1 MPELG
6 PGVEHEARTR
16 LGLAEADA
24 FLARLETLSFDITGP
39 LGLLYGGVADVPK
52 LTTQLVLDALHAAAA
67 RPADL
72 RRLDRRREI
81 DPAWFQRSRM
91 IGYVC
96 YADRFA
102 GSLPG
107 IRQHL
112 DYLVELGVS
121 YLHLMPLLR
130 PRDGE
135 SDGGYA
141 VADYDQVDPRIGT
154 MADLQALAD
163 DLHERGIA
171 LCVDLVLNHTA
182 REHEWA
188 RKALAGE
195 PGYREM
201 YLIYPDRTEPDAYE
215 RTLPE
220 VFPDTAPGS
229 FTQVSDL
236 GWVWTSFHE
245 YQWDLNYANPAVFRA
260 MLGTMLAL
268 ANRGIDVLRLDAVPF
283 LWKRMGTDC
292 QNQPEAHL
300 LLQAFRALTRL
311 AAPGLVLKA
320 EAIVSPEMLA
330 PYIGGHDRFRP
341 ECDLAYDNQLMVML
355 WSSLATRD
363 VRLAER
369 ALSHRRPAPAPTS
382 WVTYVRCH
390 DDIGWAVSD
399 ADAAAA
405 GIDGFAHRRFL
416 SDFYAGRFPGSFGRG
431 ALFQDNPVT
440 GDARISG
447 MAASLCGVEA
457 ALEAGDPGGLTA
469 AIRRLESMYAI
480 AFSFGGIPLIY
491 MGDELAMCSDAGYT
505 GDPAHAHD
513 NRWMH
518 RPMMDW
524 DLAGRLARPEL
535 AGRPGV
541 HRDPSAG
548 RRPAFAARAAGRRQ
562 HRDPTDREPQ
572 RAVPSPGAPAQRA
585 VPLADQLQRRPSA
598 SRRGDHRPGRPLR
611 TCPRALKHRSARHP
625 RRPDRTAPLG
635 FRLALWYLVPR
646 LARSARRRLA
656 SPVCSGPLARPLAG
670 LHDGASSRLGPA
682 RWNIEPADVTARRA
696 ARTVRQPGERYLTRH

>member
-1 MPELG
+1 M
-6 PGVEHEARTR
+6 
-16 LGLAEADA
+16 
-24 FLARLETLSFDITGP
+24 
-39 LGLLYGGVADVPK
+39 
-52 LTTQLVLDALHAAAA
+52 
-67 RPADL
+67 
-72 RRLDRRREI
+72 
-81 DPAWFQRSRM
+81 
-91 IGYVC
+91 
-96 YADRFA
+96 
-102 GSLPG
+102 
-107 IRQHL
+107 
-112 DYLVELGVS
+112 ELGVT

-154 MADLQALAD
+154 MADLQALAG

-229 FTQVSDL
+229 FTQVSGL

-330 PYIGGHDRFRP
+330 PYLGGHDRFRP

-369 ALSHRRPAPAPTS
+369 ALSHRRAAPAPTS

-416 SDFYAGRFPGSFGRG
+416 ADFYAGRFPGSFGRG
-431 ALFQDNPVT
+431 ALFQDNPAT

-447 MAASLCGVEA
+447 MAASLCGIEA
-457 ALEAGDPGGLTA
+457 ALEPPDGSADPGALTA
-469 AIRRLESMYAI
+469 AVRRLESMYAI

-491 MGDELAMCSDAGYT
+491 MGDELAMRSDPGWAA
-505 GDPAHAHD
+505 DPAHAHD

-518 RPMMDW
+518 RPLMDW
-524 DLAGRLARPEL
+524 DLAGRRHDPDL

-541 HRDPSAG
+541 RRDPAAG
-548 RRPAFAARAAGRRQ
+548 RRAALAARAAGRRQ
-562 HRDPTDREPQ
+562 HRDPADREPQ
-572 RAVPSPGAPAQRA
+572 RAVLSPGAPAQRA
-585 VPLADQLQRRPSA
+585 VPLADQLQRHPPV
-598 SRRGDHRPGRPLR
+598 SRRRDHRPGRPLR
-611 TCPRALKHRSARHP
+611 TLPRALQRRPARHP
-625 RRPDRTAPLG
+625 RRPDRAAALG
-635 FRLALWYLVPR
+635 LRLALR
-646 LARSARRRLA
+646 HLARWHLARWHLGRQVSRRPARPGARRGRRA
-656 SPVCSGPLARPLAG
+656 GPGPPSGRCAPGPG
-670 LHDGASSRLGPA
+670 SSR
-682 RWNIEPADVTARRA
+682 
-696 ARTVRQPGERYLTRH
+696 

>member
-1 MPELG
+1 VPELG
-6 PGVEHEARTR
+6 PAVECEARSR
-16 LGLAEADA
+16 LGPAEADA

-39 LGLLYGGVADVPK
+39 LGQVYGGVADADK
-52 LTTQLVLDALHAAAA
+52 LATQLVLDALHAAAA
-67 RPADL
+67 RPAGL

-102 GSLPG
+102 GSLQG
-107 IRQHL
+107 LRRHL
-112 DYLVELGVS
+112 DYLVELGVT

-141 VADYDQVDPRIGT
+141 VADYGQVDPRVGT
-154 MADLQALAD
+154 MDELQALAG
-163 DLHERGIA
+163 DLHESGIA

-182 REHEWA
+182 QEHEWA
-188 RKALAGE
+188 RKAVAGE

-201 YLIYPDRTEPDAYE
+201 YLIYPDRAEPDAYE

-229 FTQVSDL
+229 FTRVPGL

-268 ANRGIDVLRLDAVPF
+268 ANRGIDALRLDAAPF
-283 LWKRMGTDC
+283 LWKRLGTDC

-300 LLQAFRALTRL
+300 LVQAFRALTRL
-311 AAPGLVLKA
+311 AAPGLLLKA
-320 EAIVSPEMLA
+320 EAIVSPELLT
-330 PYIGGHDRFRP
+330 PYLGGHDRFRP

-355 WSSLATRD
+355 WSTLATRD

-369 ALSHRRPAPAPTS
+369 ALSHRRAAPAPTS
-382 WVTYVRCH
+382 WITYIRCH
-390 DDIGWAVSD
+390 DDIGWSVSN

-431 ALFQDNPVT
+431 ALFQDNPAT
-440 GDARISG
+440 GEARICG
-447 MAASLCGVEA
+447 MAASLCGIEA
-457 ALEAGDPGGLTA
+457 ALQAGDPDGITA

-480 AFSFGGIPLIY
+480 VFSFGGIPLIY
-491 MGDELAMCSDAGYT
+491 MGDELALRSDPRWAA
-505 GDPAHAHD
+505 DPGHAHD

-518 RPMMDW
+518 RPAMDW
-524 DLAGRLARPEL
+524 E
-535 AGRPGV
+535 
-541 HRDPSAG
+541 
-548 RRPAFAARAAGRRQ
+548 AAGRR
-562 HRDPTDREPQ
+562 HEPGSLEGRVFAAIRRLGEARRSLLALRGGGLTEILPTENHN
-572 RAVPSPGAPAQRA
+572 V
-585 VPLADQLQRRPSA
+585 LCYRRVHP
-598 SRRGDHRPGRPLR
+598 
-611 TCPRALKHRSARHP
+611 RSAP
-625 RRPDRTAPLG
+625 FLSLTNFSDVTQSADAG
-635 FRLALWYLVPR
+635 II
-646 LARSARRRLA
+646 AR
-656 SPVCSGPLARPLAG
+656 AG
-670 LHDGASSRLGPA
+670 LYEPVHVHSTTGHLDIAAGQIRLPPWA
-682 RWNIEPADVTARRA
+682 FAW
-696 ARTVRQPGERYLTRH
+696 LTST